1 VTELRLDRK
10 SDALSG
16 SIFIAPRQFAG
27 MDIVTLPEVRQT
39 RVRYLILAVLFAVSC
54 FSFGDRVALS
64 LAGAAMGQ
72 AIHPTPVR
80 MGYLFSAFSWAYVLG
95 QLPSGGLLDRFGSR
109 RVYGIAIILWSI
121 CAFLTGFAGYLTAGA
136 AFTEIFILRLF
147 SGLAQAPVF
156 PGNGRIVASWFP
168 TTERGRASAIFNS
181 SQYFALLI
189 FAPIFGW
196 IIHRY
201 GWQSCFWF
209 MGLVGFALSLIWFTN
224 IYSVKEHPRISPVEI
239 AAIECGGGLV
249 NTDRRNLTNSGNN
262 TLTWATVKMLLSH
275 RMLVGIYIGQYC
287 ITTLT
292 WFFLTWFPV
301 YLAQARHMSILNV
314 GFAAAVPGLCGGFGG
329 ILGGV
334 LSDKLLHS
342 GHSLSFARKAPIMA
356 GMALSMTMIACNY
369 AQAQSIM
376 LLFMSVSFFGKGVGA
391 LGWTVVSDTS
401 PKGMVGMNGALFN
414 LIGNIAGITTPIIIG
429 YLVQKTGSFNDVL
442 IFVSLTALCAIVSY
456 GPIVGEI
463 KRLDLI
469 ASVPAERAV

>member
-1 VTELRLDRK
+1 
-10 SDALSG
+10 
-16 SIFIAPRQFAG
+16 
-27 MDIVTLPEVRQT
+27 MTLPAVRQT
-39 RVRYLILAVLFAVSC
+39 RVRYLIIAILFAVSC
-54 FSFGDRVALS
+54 FSYGDRVALS

-72 AIHPTPVR
+72 AVNINPVR
-80 MGYLFSAFSWAYVLG
+80 LGYLFSAFSWAYVLG
-95 QLPSGGLLDRFGSR
+95 QLPSGALLDRFGSR
-109 RVYGIAIILWSI
+109 RVYGISIILWSI
-121 CAFLTGFAGYLTAGA
+121 CAFLTGFAGYLTASA
-136 AFTEIFILRLF
+136 AFTVIFILRLF

-196 IIHRY
+196 IIHRH
-201 GWQSCFWF
+201 GWNRCFWF
-209 MGLVGFALSLIWFTN
+209 MGVLGFALALVWFTN
-224 IYSVKEHPRISPVEI
+224 IYSVKEHPRISPAEV
-239 AAIECGGGLV
+239 ATIERGGGLV
-249 NTDRRNLTNSGNN
+249 NTDYGNVPKSRSN

-301 YLAQARHMSILNV
+301 YLAQARHMSILKV
-314 GFAAAVPGLCGGFGG
+314 GFAAAVPGLCGGIGG

-334 LSDKLLHS
+334 LSDKLLHR

-369 AQAQSIM
+369 AQAQSIV
-376 LLFMSVSFFGKGVGA
+376 LLFMSLAFFGKGVGA
-391 LGWTVVSDTS
+391 LGWTVISDTS

-414 LIGNIAGITTPIIIG
+414 FIGNMAGITTPIIIG

-463 KRLDLI
+463 KRLDLT
-469 ASVPAERAV
+469 AGTC